1 MNPKVLM
8 YFSKID
14 GIEKT
19 IPGHEWLKKSI
30 DMLSGKGRKKVDFS
44 CVIYPIIW

>member
-1 MNPKVLM
+1 M

-30 DMLSGKGRKKVDFS
+30 DMLSGKGRKKWIFRVLS
-44 CVIYPIIW
+44 IQ

>member
-19 IPGHEWLKKSI
+19 IPGHYMVEKQYRYVVRK
-30 DMLSGKGRKKVDFS
+30 REKKVDFS